1 MSMRINTNIEAMN
14 AQRNLGATASAF
26 ATSVERLSSGLRIT
40 RAADDAAGLAISE
53 KLQAQVTGLNQAQ
66 RNAQDGISMVQTAE
80 GALTEFH
87 SMLQR
92 IRELAVEAANST
104 LSSADARSIDTEITA
119 LRAEI
124 DRISGAT
131 KFNGQR
137 LLTGGLSVSQS
148 GGTAAVGTLLGTG
161 HNAVVSAVDVSNARS
176 NATYT
181 MTSQSGGRVTLS
193 DGLGH
198 SQQLTLTAIGVSGTE
213 TVNFDSLGVKLT
225 VNGDPLK
232 SAVELATDLGS
243 TPSTLAS
250 AIAGTTG
257 TDLVVGDAIGTPVTL
272 QNVMFYPSGAINAPA
287 PTAVASIGVTPGT
300 ITFATNPAGH
310 ITGTL
315 GAETFAGDL
324 APFVRGHSDT
334 IVLAGSLGNTITL
347 TYHQSG
353 TAGTLADEATD
364 FNGSSVT
371 FTGAEGTATVT
382 AMTSAPATG
391 GGTYTFTS
399 GGANSLTLTGPDGVS
414 TATVSNM
421 GANAVQ
427 TLTFGNIGFTLTA
440 GANGISAAAIVAGLI
455 KPSDDTI
462 VVTSSGSA
470 GIPLTIATVGNS
482 VANFQIGANAG
493 DTLGVS
499 FVDTSTAATGYG
511 AWNGNITA
519 FDSAV
524 ASGTGIIAAAQALI
538 TSSDTAIDYISSVR
552 GNLGA
557 TENRLQ
563 HTVASISVASLNLN
577 ASASRIRDLDVAA
590 EMVHFTKTQ
599 IMQQAGMAILAQAN
613 SAPQNV
619 LALLR

>member
-87 SMLQR
+87 AMLQR

-104 LSSADARSIDTEITA
+104 LSSDDARSIDTEITA

-137 LLTGGLSVSQS
+137 LLTGALSVSQS
-148 GGTAAVGTLLGTG
+148 GGSAAAGTVLGTG
-161 HNAVVSAVDVSNARS
+161 HNAVLSAVDVSGATG

-198 SQQLTLTAIGVSGTE
+198 SQQLTLTAIGATGTE
-213 TVNFDSLGVKLT
+213 TINFGSLGVKLT
-225 VNGDPLK
+225 VTGDPAK
-232 SAVELATDLGS
+232 TAVELATDLGS

-250 AIAGTTG
+250 TIVGSSA
-257 TDLVVGDAIGTPVTL
+257 TDLVTGDILGTPVTL
-272 QNVMFYPSGAINAPA
+272 QNVMYYPSGAINAPA
-287 PTAVASIGVTPGT
+287 PTAVASAGITPGT

-324 APFVRGHSDT
+324 APFVRGHSDS
-334 IVLAGSLGNTITL
+334 IVLTGSLGNTITL
-347 TYHQSG
+347 TYHQSA

-371 FTGAEGTATVT
+371 FTGAEGNATVT

-399 GGANSLTLTGPDGVS
+399 GGANSLTLTGPDGAS
-414 TATVSNM
+414 TAAVSNM
-421 GANAVQ
+421 GAGGVQ
-427 TLTFGNIGFTLTA
+427 TLTFGNISFTLTA
-440 GANGISAAAIVAGLI
+440 GGNGMLATAVVASLLQ
-455 KPSDDTI
+455 PTNDTI

-470 GIPLTIATVGNS
+470 GVPLTLTTTGSS
-482 VANFQIGANAG
+482 VAYFQIGANAG

-511 AWNGNITA
+511 AWNGDISA

-524 ASGTGIIAAAQALI
+524 TSGTGIIAAAQALI

-563 HTVASISVASLNLN
+563 HTVASISVASENLN
-577 ASASRIRDLDVAA
+577 ASESRIKDLDVAA
-590 EMVHFTKTQ
+590 EMVNFTKTQ
-599 IMQQAGMAILAQAN
+599 ILQQAGTAILAQAN
-613 SAPQNV
+613 SAPQNI
-619 LALLR
+619 LTLLR